1 MAKKR
6 AKKNQDKVS
15 KNKKVASDD
24 SLKQKFTDK
33 ITNNKNIL
41 KFAGLYVFYIGVFT
55 LLYITFKD
63 DLGFFRNLTADG
75 LSAILGIFGIQNSV
89 FGSVIHLDTISLK
102 VIDECTG
109 IYELLVYSGCV
120 LAYSTTIDKKL
131 YGIAFGVPAI
141 LSINMV
147 RLVCLAFVGVWYPS
161 IFDYVHYYLWQVTL
175 ILIIVLV
182 TLIWIEKVVK
192 R

>member
-6 AKKNQDKVS
+6 AKKNQKSEKKDKII
-15 KNKKVASDD
+15 ASET
-24 SLKQKFTDK
+24 SFKQKLTDK
-33 ITNNKNIL
+33 ITNNKNVL
-41 KFAGLYVFYIGVFT
+41 KFAGLYIFYIGIFT
-55 LLYITFKD
+55 LLYIIFKD
-63 DLGFFRNLTADG
+63 DLEFFRNITADG

-89 FGSVIHLDTISLK
+89 FGSVIHLETISLK

-120 LAYSTTIDKKL
+120 LAYSTTLDKKM

-147 RLVCLAFVGVWYPS
+147 RLVCLAFVGVWYPA

-182 TLIWIEKVVK
+182 TLLWIEKVVK